1 MKMLNLF
8 NTLLEF
14 KKSKTKIVLILHFF
28 SKSIFGNFRIAFV
41 LTIQLNKLLENKK
54 KEFEFI

>member
-28 SKSIFGNFRIAFV
+28 
-41 LTIQLNKLLENKK
+41 LNQFLKISGLRL
-54 KEFEFI
+54 F